1 MQGRRNSSLR
11 RRMLDDD
18 LRRLSQKDIKS
29 RPIVSI
35 NFCLIIRSAAKEEL
49 RDEVDEGPQ
58 Q

>member
-1 MQGRRNSSLR
+1 
-11 RRMLDDD
+11 MLDDD

-58 Q
+58 QWMEWNRGQTLV